1 MAKRKNKQ
9 TDKNKIETEK
19 KKPARK
25 EKTILGITDK

>member
-19 KKPARK
+19 KNLPEKRK
-25 EKTILGITDK
+25 QSQE